1 MDEKDSL
8 GHWHVGRIENKVDRR
23 KRWSRS
29 EKFEPSHDLGLTFG
43 HDVTDDEPMKAMVVS
58 IASSRMRPS

>member
-1 MDEKDSL
+1 MDERDSM
-8 GHWHVGRIENKVDRR
+8 GYWHIGRVKNEVDRR

-29 EKFEPSHDLGLTFG
+29 EKFELSHDLGLTFG
-43 HDVTDDEPMKAMVVS
+43 HDVTDDDPMKAMVVS